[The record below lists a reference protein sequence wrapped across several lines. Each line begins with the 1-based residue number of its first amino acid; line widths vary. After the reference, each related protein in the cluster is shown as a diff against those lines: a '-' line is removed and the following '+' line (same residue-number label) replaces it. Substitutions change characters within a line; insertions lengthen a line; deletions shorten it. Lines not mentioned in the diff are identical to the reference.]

1 MSILL
6 KEFESTL
13 NILFDANK
21 VVAKAIKEFLSEFP
35 AELFCYISTSLK
47 ENQTEEL
54 EKDDFIYSVDYVEKS
69 EKNPRSIIISKT
81 NKLNPSIE
89 ISLNL
94 NEFNLN
100 NFKNLSSMNSYIL
113 GNFTQTYDKLK
124 EQKEVNDN
132 CITFVIKN
140 KNPLKPLEVCYKT
153 FINNLSDEESA
164 WNQINKED
172 LLKQSYV
179 TNISNLD
186 NEPNY

>member
-21 VVAKAIKEFLSEFP
+21 VVAKAIKEFLNEFP
-35 AELFCYISTSLK
+35 SQLFCYISTNLK
-47 ENQTEEL
+47 ESQTEEI
-54 EKDDFIYSVDYVEKS
+54 EKDDFIYTVDYVEKS
-69 EKNPRSIIISKT
+69 EKNPRSIIMSKT
-81 NKLNPSIE
+81 NKLNPRIE

-100 NFKNLSSMNSYIL
+100 NFKNLSSMNSFTL
-113 GNFTQTYDKLK
+113 GNFAQTYEKVK
-124 EQKEVNDN
+124 EQKELNDN

-140 KNPLKPLEVCYKT
+140 KNPLKPLEVFYKT
-153 FINNLSDEESA
+153 FINNLSDEESV

-172 LLKQSYV
+172 LLKQSYL
-179 TNISNLD
+179 TNISSLD
-186 NEPNY
+186 NEPTY